1 MTDAP
6 CVDRP
11 SGVDDAAATL
21 DNRPGSSLR
30 LRLTSPTAYRWPVGE
45 MVTDL
50 LSHRVALAPDLRG
63 SIAIA
68 IHEAVLNAVIH
79 GNLEIE
85 SPTERGFEAIE
96 ALRER
101 IAARLR
107 DPCLR
112 DRKCE
117 IRLRWT
123 NAHVLAWITDEGPG
137 FTPRQGR
144 NPELPWG
151 RGIQII
157 RALAS
162 RCRWRKGG
170 RRLALAFKL

>member
-6 CVDRP
+6 CVVWPDE
-11 SGVDDAAATL
+11 VDDAAATL

-30 LRLTSPTAYRWPVGE
+30 LRLTSPVAYRWPVGE
-45 MVTDL
+45 MVTNL
-50 LSHRVALAPDLRG
+50 LSRRLILAPDLRS

-68 IHEAVLNAVIH
+68 LHEAVLNAVIH

-85 SPTERGFEAIE
+85 RPTEHGFEATE

-101 IAARLR
+101 IAARLH
-107 DPCLR
+107 DPRVR
-112 DRKCE
+112 DRMCD

-123 NAHVLAWITDEGPG
+123 SAHVLAWITDEGRG

-144 NPELPWG
+144 NSDLPCG

-157 RALAS
+157 QALAS
-162 RCRWRKGG
+162 RCTWRKGG
-170 RRLALAFKL
+170 RRLVLAFKL